1 MNTQSQPP
9 SQPLAKGQL
18 WRTAVAAI
26 EIVAAGKRFI
36 HYRVTMLLG
45 HKRVSTQTSD
55 IEAMA
60 NYLNTHEARLVRSDG
75 RR

>member
-1 MNTQSQPP
+1 MNTQTEPP

-26 EIVAAGKRFI
+26 EIVALGRRFI
-36 HYRVTMLLG
+36 HYEITMLLG
-45 HKRVSTQTSD
+45 RKRVSAQTSD

-60 NYLNTHEARLVRSDG
+60 NYLHTHEARLVRSPG
-75 RR
+75 